1 LTFIKSILI
10 DVNTTSAI
18 RATVPPM
25 GQAMSATLWMQSAPA
40 PATVGSAGCGGCVT
54 SAQGPQC
61 RAHVSGEACA
71 HPQLAGRRELIAQ
84 VLGELNRTVVDPGAG
99 RGIVDLQW
107 VRGLR
112 IEDGEVELTLSFAPV
127 CGPGKELSESAF
139 QTLRRLLP
147 DTDVYVRHAA

>member
-1 LTFIKSILI
+1 
-10 DVNTTSAI
+10 
-18 RATVPPM
+18 M
-25 GQAMSATLWMQSAPA
+25 GQALSATLWMQSVPA
-40 PATVGSAGCGGCVT
+40 PAAAGSAGSAGCGGCVT

-84 VLGELNRTVVDPGAG
+84 VLGELNRSVVDPDAG

-112 IEDGEVELTLSFAPV
+112 IEDGEAELTLSFAPV

>member
-1 LTFIKSILI
+1 MLI
-10 DVNTTSAI
+10 DVNTPSVI
-18 RATVPPM
+18 RATLPPM
-25 GQAMSATLWMQSAPA
+25 GQALSATLWMQSVPA
-40 PATVGSAGCGGCVT
+40 PAAAGSAGCGGCVT

-84 VLGELNRTVVDPGAG
+84 VLGELNRTVVDPDAG

-112 IEDGEVELTLSFAPV
+112 IEDGEAELTLSFAPV

>member
-1 LTFIKSILI
+1 MN
-10 DVNTTSAI
+10 VNTPSVI
-18 RATVPPM
+18 RATVPAM
-25 GQAMSATLWMQSAPA
+25 GQALSATLWMQSVPA
-40 PATVGSAGCGGCVT
+40 PAAAGSSACGGCLT

-61 RAHVSGEACA
+61 RAHVSGEACT
-71 HPQLAGRRELIAQ
+71 HPDLAGRQELIAQ
-84 VLGELNRTVVDPGAG
+84 VLGELNRSVVDPDAG

-112 IEDGEVELTLSFAPV
+112 IEDGEAELTLSFAPV

-147 DTDVYVRHAA
+147 DTDVYVRHSA